1 MFISVHLVSEKIVV
15 VLIVAAIVYTANID
29 WVTHHSFQSYFLPR
43 SKFGGKSICLFA
55 ERQAVVLR
63 SRLTFAHYRVVT
75 FL

>member
-15 VLIVAAIVYTANID
+15 VLIVAAFVYTENID
-29 WVTHHSFQSYFLPR
+29 RVTHRSFQSYCLPR
-43 SKFGGKSICLFA
+43 SKFRSKSICLFA

-63 SRLTFAHYRVVT
+63 SRLTFYRVVT